1 MKARET
7 IMNKRIFTAALTG
20 AIHTPSMSPYLP
32 ITPQQLIEEA
42 VRVYDAGGAVAHV
55 HVRDPKTGLPNADQ
69 STFREIAEE
78 VKRRCDIILCFTTGG
93 KLGESVE
100 NRVRVASSLKPE
112 LTSLNAGSLNFAL
125 FHIADRVSEWKYEW
139 EKPYLEGTEDFIFP
153 NTFKT
158 MRQYLDIIYAN
169 GAKPEFEIYDAG
181 MINNV
186 AFLIEKGIVKRPVYL
201 QFVMGI
207 LGGIPATLENLVF
220 LVDAA
225 RKQIGEFQFS
235 VCAAGRYQIPMCTG
249 SLILGGHARVGLEDS
264 LYVSKGVLAKSSAEQ
279 VAKIVRIAKE
289 LGIDAATP
297 DEARQILGLK
307 GSSRVGF

>member
-1 MKARET
+1 VHE
-7 IMNKRIFTAALTG
+7 
-20 AIHTPSMSPYLP
+20 
-32 ITPQQLIEEA
+32 
-42 VRVYDAGGAVAHV
+42 AGGAVAHV

-69 STFREIAEE
+69 SIYREIADE

-93 KLGESVE
+93 KLGEPVE
-100 NRVRVASSLKPE
+100 NRVRVASNLKPE

-125 FHIADRVSEWKYEW
+125 FHIAGQVSEWKYEW
-139 EKPYLEGTEDFIFP
+139 EKAYLEGTEDFIFP

-158 MRQYLDIIYAN
+158 MRQYLEIIYAN

-181 MINNV
+181 MVNNL
-186 AFLIEKGIVKRPVYL
+186 AFLLQKGIAKRPVYL

-220 LVDAA
+220 LVDTA

-235 VCAAGRYQIPMCTG
+235 VCAAGKHQIPMCTA

-264 LYVSKGVLAKSSAEQ
+264 LYVSKGVLAKSSADQ
-279 VAKIVRIAKE
+279 IAKIIRIAGE
-289 LGIDAATP
+289 LGIEPATP
-297 DEARQILGLK
+297 DEARQILNLK
-307 GSSRVGF
+307 GIDQVNF